1 VKSLSEIV
9 KLSGQFLEERGHRR
23 GKRVAE
29 EIIAHVLGLKRMDLY
44 LQFDKPLVEQE
55 LILIREMIKRCAKN
69 EPPEYVMGA
78 VEFFGC
84 QIKVN
89 PNVLIP
95 RPETEILVE
104 KLAKRAKKGVLW
116 DLCTGSGCIGIAL
129 KKANPEL
136 EVTLSDISKEALEQA
151 KENARLNGVEVT
163 FLQSDLLNAFQNK
176 KADWIVCNP
185 PYVSAAEYL
194 ELEPSVRNFEPKLA
208 LVGGER
214 GVEVYERLSKTLPSY
229 LNHGGEFFFEIG
241 SSQKE
246 ALQQIFPGSR
256 IENDWAGHPRFLF
269 GKKN

>member
-1 VKSLSEIV
+1 MKSLGEII
-9 KLSGQFLEERGHRR
+9 KLSQQFLEERGISR

-29 EIIAHVLGLKRMDLY
+29 EIIAHVLGFNRMDLY

-55 LILIREMIKRCAKN
+55 LISIREMIRRCGKN
-69 EPPEYVMGA
+69 EPLEYVMGV

-104 KLAKRAKKGVLW
+104 KIAKRAKSGVLW

-151 KENARLNGVEVT
+151 GENARLNGVKVT
-163 FLQSDLLNAFQNK
+163 LLQSDLLSAFQNQ

-185 PYVSAAEYL
+185 PYVSEGEYQM
-194 ELEPSVRNFEPKLA
+194 LEPSVKNFEPKLA
-208 LVGGER
+208 LVGGVR
-214 GVEVYERLSKTLPSY
+214 GTENYERLAKSLPLH
-229 LNHGGEFFFEIG
+229 LNQGAEYFFEIG
-241 SSQKE
+241 SFQKV
-246 ALQQIFPGSR
+246 ALQQIFPDCQ